1 MRSRLCRLP
10 TLAVTVAGL
19 TLGLGGLPSQLAHAA
34 DDAPATNTIQLSV
47 PLDDL
52 PAVAPLATAPDAD
65 AVAFQ
70 PVTELERELDE
81 RHRSVASQTIAGVD
95 RHTRAVGRG
104 DTLMDLLTNA
114 AVPRNEAS
122 DAIAALRDVY
132 DPNKLKVGQ
141 QVTVLF
147 EPRRGGTRKFVG
159 LEFQPSATRSVSIA
173 RKPDSGFAS
182 SQAEK
187 AVTRQVVAAQG
198 IIRSSLFEAGA
209 TAGVPTGVM
218 MALIRDYSYEVDFQ
232 RDLQAGDRF
241 EILYEKLV
249 TADGATV
256 GDGDVLYAALV
267 LSGEEMPIYRHKS
280 RDGRIDYYNRDGESI
295 RRALLRTPIDGARI
309 TSGFG
314 MRQHPILGYSKMH
327 QGVDFGA
334 PKGTPIYAAG
344 RGVIE
349 EVGPHGAY
357 GNYIRIRHNT
367 EMSTAY
373 AHMSRFATSSKRGAR
388 VDQGDVIGYVGSTG
402 RSTGAHLHYEVLK
415 GGRQVNPRSVDL
427 PTGEKLDGRE
437 LQDFLLTVR
446 ALDKSFEETRG
457 ALQLARNPA
466 GPQNGNDD
474 KSCAKTTTC

>member
-1 MRSRLCRLP
+1 MRSRLRRLP
-10 TLAVTVAGL
+10 TLALTAVGL
-19 TLGLGGLPSQLAHAA
+19 AFGLAA
-34 DDAPATNTIQLSV
+34 LMTST
-47 PLDDL
+47 
-52 PAVAPLATAPDAD
+52 TARAQESDS
-65 AVAFQ
+65 
-70 PVTELERELDE
+70 TEMERELDGL
-81 RHRSVASQTIAGVD
+81 HRSVANKPLPGLD

-104 DTLMDLLTNA
+104 DTLMDLLTDS

-159 LEFQPSATRSVSIA
+159 LEFQPNATRSVSIA

-182 SQAEK
+182 SQEEK
-187 AVTRQVVAAQG
+187 AVTRQLVAAQG
-198 IIRSSLFEAGA
+198 VIRSSLFEAGA
-209 TAGVPTGVM
+209 AAGVPTSVM
-218 MALIRDYSYEVDFQ
+218 MAFIRDYSYEVDFQ
-232 RDLQAGDRF
+232 RDLQPGDRF

-249 TADGATV
+249 TADGNTV
-256 GDGDVLYAALV
+256 GDGDVLYASLV
-267 LSGEEMPIYRHKS
+267 LSGDETPIYRHKT

-314 MRQHPILGYSKMH
+314 MRHHPILGFSKMH

-349 EVGPHGAY
+349 EVGSHGAY

-373 AHMSRFATSSKRGAR
+373 AHLSRFASDARRGGR
-388 VDQGDVIGYVGSTG
+388 VDQGDVIGYVGATG
-402 RSTGAHLHYEVLK
+402 RATGAHLHYEVLK
-415 GGRQVNPRSVDL
+415 GGHQVNPRSVDL
-427 PTGEKLDGRE
+427 PTGEKLEGRE
-437 LQDFLLTVR
+437 MQEFVQTVR
-446 ALDKSFEETRG
+446 SLDKAYEETRG
-457 ALQLARNPA
+457 GLQLARSPG
-466 GPQNGNDD
+466 GPHSASQDD
-474 KSCAKTTTC
+474 KSCKTTGC